1 MRSPSVANKLPPPL
15 EPADAWQRLGSL
27 AGFMPH
33 NRQNRH
39 MGMRARSAGVAVV
52 LGAVALVMAAMAAGH
67 RLGQARA
74 LAALR
79 VDLGHRI
86 DLFGATAQGQ
96 IERLAHAPAL
106 LQMHP
111 VVMGLFQEPR
121 NAARQEEAK
130 LLLRE
135 LNARQG
141 SLAMFVADERGT
153 VIATSHT
160 VGADDGRQGEDISVR
175 PYYLQALAGR
185 PGRHFSV
192 GSTVAEPGYYFS
204 HPLYQGTRVVGVAVV
219 KVSLAAVALSLPLL
233 GTPAVLVD
241 GNDVVIQATDPRWLY
256 RAVRPLPLDT
266 DVDLELSGMYGDRPL
281 ARFPLALQLD
291 WDSRDGE
298 AEQVIGP
305 DSAASA
311 AADPSSPQT
320 PAGLLVRG
328 RSLPGL
334 DWRLLVLADLAP
346 VRAQARV
353 TAAVA
358 ALAAACLVAAA
369 LVLLQRRRAAQLR
382 RQVQADLERLN
393 AELEDTVA
401 RRTLALTTANTE
413 LRREMAVRVQAEAT
427 LRDAQD
433 ELVQAAK
440 LAVLG
445 QLSTGITHELAQP
458 LGGIRTLAGNAR
470 EFIRRGDLE
479 GAHGNLALVD
489 TLVERMSGIIHPF
502 KAFARKSPVAPEAVP
517 ITAAL
522 QSALFLLDQRLRA
535 EQVQLQCRPALDAP
549 AATVP
554 QAWCNRN
561 RLEQVMINLIG
572 NAVDAMHGAPRR
584 RLEIDAWEEDSR
596 EGRRVCLRIADSGP
610 GLPPQ
615 VLSSLFTP
623 FFTTKPA
630 GSGLGLGLV
639 ISRGIAQDYGGD
651 LVAASR
657 AEGGAVFTLSLPA
670 APTSVAIATAPA

>member
-1 MRSPSVANKLPPPL
+1 
-15 EPADAWQRLGSL
+15 
-27 AGFMPH
+27 MPH
-33 NRQNRH
+33 NRQNRR
-39 MGMRARSAGVAVV
+39 MVWRVRPVVVAVV
-52 LGAVALVMAAMAAGH
+52 LGATALVLAAGAAGY
-67 RLGQARA
+67 RLGQARG

-79 VDLGHRI
+79 TDLGHRI

-96 IERLAHAPAL
+96 MERLAHAPAL

-111 VVMGLFQEPR
+111 AVMALLQGPR
-121 NAARQEEAK
+121 SSALQGQAQA
-130 LLLRE
+130 LLRE

-141 SLAMFVADERGT
+141 SLALFVADERGT

-160 VGADDGRQGEDISVR
+160 VGADDGRLGEDISVR

-185 PGRHFSV
+185 PGRHFLV

-204 HPLYQGTRVVGVAVV
+204 HPLYEGARVVGVAVV
-219 KVSLAAVALSLPLL
+219 KVSLASVALSLPLL

-256 RAVRPLPLDT
+256 RAIRPLPLDT
-266 DVDLELSGMYGDRPL
+266 DVELELSGMYGDRPL
-281 ARFPLALQLD
+281 GRFPLALQLN
-291 WDSRDGE
+291 WEAPGGE
-298 AEQVIGP
+298 AEALIPP
-305 DSAASA
+305 DSPASA
-311 AADPSSPQT
+311 VADPSAMSA

-328 RSLPGL
+328 RTLPGL
-334 DWRLLVLADLAP
+334 DWRLLVMADLSP
-346 VRAQARV
+346 VRWQARG

-358 ALAAACLVAAA
+358 GLAAACLVAAA
-369 LVLLQRRRAAQLR
+369 LVLVQRRRAAQQR
-382 RQVQADLERLN
+382 RQAQADLERLN

-401 RRTLALTTANTE
+401 RRTLALTSANTE

-502 KAFARKSPVAPEAVP
+502 KAFARKSPVAPEPVP
-517 ITAAL
+517 VTAAL

-535 EQVQLQCRPALDAP
+535 EQVQLQCRPPLDAP

-561 RLEQVMINLIG
+561 RLEQVLINLIG

-596 EGRRVCLRIADSGP
+596 EGRRTCLRIADSGP
-610 GLPPQ
+610 GLSPE
-615 VLSSLFTP
+615 VLAGLFTP

-651 LVAASR
+651 LVATSR

-670 APTSVAIATAPA
+670 APASTANATPTA